1 MKPISLLLL
10 IALSLSGC
18 SAFSDETTKQ
28 QRAYEKYVRK
38 SMKQREKQ
46 QAKVSRNQTNIPI
59 PASETGPEVVNLTLD
74 HSGEAEQ

>member
-10 IALSLSGC
+10 LALGLSGC

-46 QAKVSRNQTNIPI
+46 QAKVSKHQTDIPD
-59 PASETGPEVVNLTLD
+59 SQTGPEVVNLTLD
-74 HSGEAEQ
+74 RSSEVGEQ